1 MRLGTKLTIAFGAVT
16 LLSLAPLTI
25 IAREVIGNRYRQELH
40 RSLDEAA
47 AQTDRAYEAAIRDLD
62 RTATRLVRPDDPFAG
77 LVARAL
83 IVAGD
88 QPVLLSD
95 EAAREATA
103 RDLDVLVLVDQAGRV
118 LAAPADPAREG
129 QTEPATLARLRA
141 PSQRARIVEER
152 PRFVH
157 QGPGR
162 LALEVVREMAPVNGH
177 RGPWLIA
184 GVWLD
189 DILPEHLGPSMVR
202 LVRPSTAAPAGT
214 EVRKVELDVDA
225 DSPAMVVEIRATDA
239 TLHAALDDLNVAA
252 AILALGG
259 VVLAMF
265 AGAAVAGR
273 ITKPLD
279 ELAEGADA
287 LARGRRDLALPVR
300 GRDEVATVTKRFNEM
315 VSALSAA
322 EESALRAER
331 VAAWR
336 EMAQHLAHELKNP
349 LTPIQMSIETLQR
362 ARARPDR
369 AADFD
374 RLFTESA
381 QVILDEVTRL
391 KSIVSEFS
399 RFARLP
405 APSFQSVDVV
415 DLCEAAAKLYDNTIP
430 LTRELVAE
438 PVLARADRDQLQQV
452 LVNLLENAREA
463 VADVAAPRVVMR
475 AQRRG
480 ARVIIEILDNGLG
493 IDPAIRDRLFQPYAT
508 SKAGGTGLGLALVH
522 RIVTE
527 HGGTVTAVEGLANE
541 RGVGAGFVVEIDV
554 A

>member
-47 AQTDRAYEAAIRDLD
+47 AQTEREYEAAIRNLD
-62 RTATRLVRPDDPFAG
+62 RTATRLVRTDDPFAG

-103 RDLDVLVLVDQAGRV
+103 RDLDVLVIIDQTGRV

-129 QTEPATLARLRA
+129 QNEPATLARLRA

-177 RGPWLIA
+177 RGPWLVA

-189 DILPEHLGPSMVR
+189 DILPEHVGPSMVR
-202 LVRPSTAAPAGT
+202 LVRPSAAPAGT

-225 DSPAMVVEIRATDA
+225 DSPAMVVEIRATDS
-239 TLHAALDDLNVAA
+239 TLRAALDDLNIAA

-265 AGAAVAGR
+265 AGAAVARR

-300 GRDEVATVTKRFNEM
+300 GRDEVASVTRRFNEM

-362 ARARPDR
+362 ARSRPDR

-405 APSFQSVDVV
+405 APSFHSVDVV

-430 LTRELVAE
+430 LTRELAAE
-438 PVLARADRDQLQQV
+438 PIFARADRDQLQQV

-463 VADVAAPRVVMR
+463 VASVAAPRVVMR
-475 AQRRG
+475 ARRRDD
-480 ARVIIEILDNGLG
+480 RVVIEVLDNGLG
-493 IDPAIRDRLFQPYAT
+493 IDPSIRDRLFQPYAT

-522 RIVTE
+522 RIVSE

-541 RGVGAGFVVEIDV
+541 SGRGAGFLVELDGV
-554 A
+554 